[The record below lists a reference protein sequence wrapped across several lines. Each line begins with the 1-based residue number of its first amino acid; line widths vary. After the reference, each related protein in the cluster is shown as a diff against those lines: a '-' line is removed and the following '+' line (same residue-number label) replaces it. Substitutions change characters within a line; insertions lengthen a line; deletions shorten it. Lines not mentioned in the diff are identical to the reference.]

1 MKYKKPYIEVTVISK
16 KFSKSLKF
24 VGFVLICALALGLI
38 TYGIV
43 ALVKIFSGNKIGG
56 NEIFCVYIMLD
67 ATDNQSAENET
78 SELKARGGAGV
89 AIRIDNGFG
98 AVLAVY
104 TSNND
109 AETVVQQ
116 LKEQNFNAKIF
127 SINTPTIRLDNLDTE
142 QKEIA
147 QNINEKYFETIESL
161 YDISTKLDTNILTES
176 QAIMRINE
184 LALLWTQ
191 RAENI
196 AYKIDTSQNSDKD
209 STPHPLYATYNLAL
223 SVASQLNYLATEN
236 THSDSLK
243 TFVSVIRQVNYTLV
257 TIDVEPK

>member
-1 MKYKKPYIEVTVISK
+1 MKYKKPYIEVTVIPQ
-16 KFSKSLKF
+16 KFSKSLKV
-24 VGFVLICALALGLI
+24 VGVILICTIALGLI

-89 AIRIDNGFG
+89 AIRIDDGFG

-147 QNINEKYFETIESL
+147 QNIN
-161 YDISTKLDTNILTES
+161 
-176 QAIMRINE
+176 
-184 LALLWTQ
+184 
-191 RAENI
+191 
-196 AYKIDTSQNSDKD
+196 
-209 STPHPLYATYNLAL
+209 
-223 SVASQLNYLATEN
+223 
-236 THSDSLK
+236 
-243 TFVSVIRQVNYTLV
+243 
-257 TIDVEPK
+257 

>member
-16 KFSKSLKF
+16 KLSKSLKII
-24 VGFVLICALALGLI
+24 GIILMCALVFGSV

-43 ALVKIFSGNKIGG
+43 AFVKWFGGEKIGG
-56 NEIFCVYIMLD
+56 NEIFCVYIMLE

-89 AIRIDNGFG
+89 AIKINDGFG

-104 TSNND
+104 TSNSD
-109 AETVVQQ
+109 AETVVKQ
-116 LKEQNFNAKIF
+116 LKAQNFDAKIF
-127 SINTPTIRLDNLDTE
+127 SINTPTLYLDNLDEE

-161 YDISTKLDTNILTES
+161 YDISTQLDTNELTES

-191 RAENI
+191 RAEAI
-196 AYKIDTSQNSDKD
+196 AEKIDTSQNSDKD
-209 STPHPLYATYNLAL
+209 TTPHPLYATYNLAL

-257 TIDVEPK
+257 TIDVNPK